1 MNYLLSSVFLL
12 VVGVKCISMH
22 GERAL
27 VTVPLRRLGAS
38 YVLTMKIGRHNTITN
53 IVVDTGSAELILMS
67 CIDRDNLGEAE
78 LNCYE
83 ASGNVSS
90 QYANCFSLIEE
101 GDELIRFSNCHMEY
115 QEAEIAGIA
124 DSSFGGLRARNPRL
138 LVAEGINITDKVLHP
153 WEGIGGL
160 LGLAPV
166 GLSRTAIQG
175 LTTFQQILAN
185 ASLSS

>member
-1 MNYLLSSVFLL
+1 
-12 VVGVKCISMH
+12 
-22 GERAL
+22 
-27 VTVPLRRLGAS
+27 
-38 YVLTMKIGRHNTITN
+38 
-53 IVVDTGSAELILMS
+53 
-67 CIDRDNLGEAE
+67 
-78 LNCYE
+78 
-83 ASGNVSS
+83 
-90 QYANCFSLIEE
+90 
-101 GDELIRFSNCHMEY
+101 MEY

-185 ASLSS
+185 ASLSSSRVENSASSLVGLDFRSAPRTATLLALCIWVEFCDIPALRPMGPH